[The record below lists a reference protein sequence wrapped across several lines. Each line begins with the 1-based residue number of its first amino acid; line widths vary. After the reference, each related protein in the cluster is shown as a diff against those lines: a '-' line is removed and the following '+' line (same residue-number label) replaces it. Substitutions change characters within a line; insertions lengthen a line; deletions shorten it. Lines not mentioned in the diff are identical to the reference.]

1 VSLVRFAPLI
11 VKDPELYRVQD
22 VISEVLFPIT
32 NSQIIDGI
40 LTGSLDITT
49 SFQNL
54 PHGLGRAPVG
64 WLVIAPNASATIWE
78 DAASSNPDVTK
89 FLRVKA
95 SAAVTCKFWVF

>member
-1 VSLVRFAPLI
+1 MSLVRFSPVI
-11 VKDPELYRVQD
+11 VKDKELGRVQG
-22 VISEVLFPIT
+22 VLSEVLFPIT
-32 NSQIIDGI
+32 NAQLIDGI
-40 LTGSLDITT
+40 LTSSQNVTT